1 MMSENI
7 LEIIQL
13 QHLKLSNAFDEL
25 VTLLIL
31 VANRSSMVQLT
42 QANH

>member
-1 MMSENI
+1 MSEKN
-7 LEIIQL
+7 LETRQL

-31 VANRSSMVQLT
+31 VTNRSSMVQLT